1 MLSSPEAAAFIQFG
15 AFLTDVAIAA
25 VAAWLLV
32 RACSEIG
39 RGILESLLAWCLAFV
54 AMAAAAGV
62 VLGETGGLGAAGFLA
77 FHAGL
82 LAALALGRHSRLA
95 GDLSEASRIAREAR
109 LFLTS
114 GGLEAFAAASLLL
127 VLFLLAGVAALA
139 EPSGADALS
148 YHLPRIGQW
157 LLDGHVHELASQDE
171 RMNFVATVPDLV
183 MSWLI
188 CGTRVGFRPLVLAQ
202 AFGGIMT
209 VGATVGLARQTG
221 LGRGP
226 ALLAGAL
233 LLGMANVAV
242 QFASAQT
249 DLFTTGVFASAFY
262 LWACALRRGT
272 GSWLGGLGAGLALG
286 SKGTLFYL
294 APGALIWVA
303 AFSWNA
309 RLPWTK
315 WGRTLLA
322 AAIGVVFFA
331 LPGFAR
337 NCRIYGNALGPKE
350 WVSKLH
356 QGALSPRDYQR
367 KLRWNLTSSLAQ
379 VFEPQSQPHGL
390 RAAGRAAVGAL
401 ERHVPASDPYTLDGL
416 GRKATFQNAFLGRS
430 EPDADVT
437 SFGIVA
443 FILFAA
449 GSLASLV
456 RLRRGGTLVAAWSAG
471 VLVFLLFFHGM
482 QQWHPYAFRYFI
494 LAAPWIAV
502 VGAWGIEQVQGTLR
516 VAVWAVALAAA
527 ADVGWTITTHT
538 HQSGWRAVVQPE
550 RSLNF
555 FVARNWG
562 EWSMQLGPGAA
573 PLNLCL
579 PEERPLAGFY
589 RREAGRPVSFVR
601 DPGNSA
607 PTAESFVRGEAG
619 WVIVAARR
627 FLGREGHVAARV
639 WLFRG
644 DDGSPYSI
652 AAYRT
657 LLRGETPD
665 PLLYR
670 NLATRDADG
679 LVRELLVKTW
689 GSKPVRLLVSNPGP
703 KPLRYRLSTPL
714 SNLEGDL
721 PQGSR
726 VAVELTLPADSVS
739 QVRLRLTGTLPEG
752 QLEPTVDLAP

>member
-1 MLSSPEAAAFIQFG
+1 MFSSPEAAAFLQFG
-15 AFLTDVAIAA
+15 AFLTDVAVAA

-32 RACSEIG
+32 RACTEIG

-82 LAALALGRHSRLA
+82 LGALALGRHSRLA

-114 GGLEAFAAASLLL
+114 GGPEAFAAATLLL
-127 VLFLLAGVAALA
+127 VLFLLAGIAALA

-188 CGTRVGFRPLVLAQ
+188 CGTSVGFRPLVLAQ

-286 SKGTLFYL
+286 AKGTLFYL

-322 AAIGVVFFA
+322 AAIGVVLFA

-337 NCRIYGNALGPKE
+337 NWRIYGDALGPKE

-356 QGALSPRDYQR
+356 QGALSQRDYQR

-390 RAAGRAAVGAL
+390 REAGRAVVGAL
-401 ERHVPASDPYTLDGL
+401 GRHVPARDAYTLDGL
-416 GRKATFQNAFLGRS
+416 GRKAIYALRCRVGRLHRHS
-430 EPDADVT
+430 RRWRIYL
-437 SFGIVA
+437 SS
-443 FILFAA
+443 A
-449 GSLASLV
+449 GSRWRAT
-456 RLRRGGTLVAAWSAG
+456 RDRRRGGGQDRAALCAGLRLAGQCDALRSRLAG
-471 VLVFLLFFHGM
+471 VARGPDTFHLEGLHSVSDGEPRLLWEG
-482 QQWHPYAFRYFI
+482 P
-494 LAAPWIAV
+494 
-502 VGAWGIEQVQGTLR
+502 
-516 VAVWAVALAAA
+516 AL
-527 ADVGWTITTHT
+527 
-538 HQSGWRAVVQPE
+538 
-550 RSLNF
+550 
-555 FVARNWG
+555 
-562 EWSMQLGPGAA
+562 
-573 PLNLCL
+573 PLNDV
-579 PEERPLAGFY
+579 PPAAFSHPRQDAVKAGN
-589 RREAGRPVSFVR
+589 RE
-601 DPGNSA
+601 
-607 PTAESFVRGEAG
+607 
-619 WVIVAARR
+619 
-627 FLGREGHVAARV
+627 
-639 WLFRG
+639 
-644 DDGSPYSI
+644 
-652 AAYRT
+652 
-657 LLRGETPD
+657 
-665 PLLYR
+665 
-670 NLATRDADG
+670 
-679 LVRELLVKTW
+679 
-689 GSKPVRLLVSNPGP
+689 
-703 KPLRYRLSTPL
+703 
-714 SNLEGDL
+714 
-721 PQGSR
+721 
-726 VAVELTLPADSVS
+726 
-739 QVRLRLTGTLPEG
+739 
-752 QLEPTVDLAP
+752 